1 MKNKILL
8 YAVIF
13 LALLAIYQYV
23 SMNKMY
29 EQQNGKIVDF
39 REKIDTLQSDVK
51 KYKDSMD
58 VLYNQNVD
66 LRYFSLDSN
75 GEALE
80 YFDNYNVNSENLSQ
94 IITDL
99 IYDKNSASANNP
111 LVPFDGT
118 GGKFMSVDKVKVI
131 NHKWIIC
138 SFTDGDYW
146 GEMLLR
152 YELDQK
158 KNITFELITEVIYPK
173 YKE

>member
-1 MKNKILL
+1 MKKKILV

-13 LALLAIYQYV
+13 LALLAIYLYV
-23 SMNKMY
+23 SSGKMY
-29 EQQNGKIVDF
+29 EQQNTKIENL
-39 REKIDTLQSDVK
+39 RGTIESLQKDIK
-51 KYKDSMD
+51 KYKDSTEI
-58 VLYNQNVD
+58 LYDENSD

-80 YFDNYNVNSENLSQ
+80 YFDDYNVNAENLSR
-94 IITDL
+94 IITDV

-118 GGKFMSVDKVKVI
+118 GGKFMAVDKVKVI

-146 GEMLLR
+146 GEMLLS

-158 KNITFELITEVIYPK
+158 KNITFELVTEVLYPK
-173 YKE
+173 YK

>member
-13 LALLAIYQYV
+13 LALLSIYLYV
-23 SMNKMY
+23 STNKMY
-29 EQQNGKIVDF
+29 EQQSTKIEDLRGKV
-39 REKIDTLQSDVK
+39 ETLQGDIK
-51 KYKDSMD
+51 KYKDSTD
-58 VLYNQNVD
+58 ILYNENID

-80 YFDNYNVNSENLSQ
+80 YFDDYNVNAENLSR
-94 IITDL
+94 IITDI

-118 GGKFMSVDKVKVI
+118 GGKFMAVDKVKVI

-146 GEMLLR
+146 GEMLLS

-158 KNITFELITEVIYPK
+158 KNITFELVTEVLYPK
-173 YKE
+173 YK

>member
-1 MKNKILL
+1 MKKRILV

-13 LALLAIYQYV
+13 LALLAIYLFV
-23 SMNKMY
+23 SSNKMY
-29 EQQNGKIVDF
+29 EKQNTKIEDLRGKVETFQKDI
-39 REKIDTLQSDVK
+39 TA
-51 KYKDSMD
+51 YKDSID
-58 VLYNQNVD
+58 ILYNQNLD

-80 YFDNYNVNSENLSQ
+80 YFDDYNVNAENLSR
-94 IITDL
+94 IITDV
-99 IYDKNSASANNP
+99 IYSKNSASANNP

-118 GGKFMSVDKVKVI
+118 GGKFMAVDKVKVI

-146 GEMLLR
+146 GEMLLS

-158 KNITFELITEVIYPK
+158 KNITFELVTEVLYPK
-173 YKE
+173 YK

>member
-1 MKNKILL
+1 MKKRILL

-13 LALLAIYQYV
+13 LVLLAIYQYV

-29 EQQNGKIVDF
+29 EQQNTKIEDF
-39 REKIDTLQSDVK
+39 RGKVETLQKDIK
-51 KYKDSMD
+51 AYKDSTD
-58 VLYNQNVD
+58 ILYNENLD

-80 YFDNYNVNSENLSQ
+80 YFDDYNVNAENLSR
-94 IITDL
+94 IITDV
-99 IYDKNSASANNP
+99 IYSKNSASANNP

-118 GGKFMSVDKVKVI
+118 GGKFMAVDKVKVI

-146 GEMLLR
+146 GEMLLS

-158 KNITFELITEVIYPK
+158 KNITFELVTEVLYPK
-173 YKE
+173 YK